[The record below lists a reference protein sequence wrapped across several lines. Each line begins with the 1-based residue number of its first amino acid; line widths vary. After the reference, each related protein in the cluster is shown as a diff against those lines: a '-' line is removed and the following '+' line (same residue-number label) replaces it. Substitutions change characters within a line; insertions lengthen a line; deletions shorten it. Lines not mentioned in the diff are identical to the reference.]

1 MEFLHES
8 SPDESSLEF
17 LHQSS
22 LDEKFGHSFLDKS
35 DLYGFLVG
43 RMAADRPRTFKLHHH
58 GTESK
63 FE

>member
-1 MEFLHES
+1 MEFLHY
-8 SPDESSLEF
+8 LCKAR
-17 LHQSS
+17 QSS